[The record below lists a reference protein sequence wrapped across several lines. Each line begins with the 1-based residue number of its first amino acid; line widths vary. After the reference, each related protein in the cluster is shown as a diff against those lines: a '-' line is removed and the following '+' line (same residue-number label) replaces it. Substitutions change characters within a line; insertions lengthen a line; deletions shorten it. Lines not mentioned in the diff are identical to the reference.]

1 MSFTRRGSP
10 PRHGAVQIFP
20 KCFEAFQQCFQ
31 VGDCTWF
38 SWFQKIYWMKFEC
51 FSHLQPHFRSFAMMS
66 FSSSQQQRL
75 PVVMLARLR
84 RSTGEV
90 VHGHVDCVC
99 VWHHGQ
105 IGPAKH
111 AFKSLLPAKQIYPEN
126 WSDFHWRFPSFEDHG
141 TVRRSGSA
149 HLRIH

>member
-1 MSFTRRGSP
+1 MARRGSP
-10 PRHGAVQIFP
+10 PRHGAFQICP
-20 KCFEAFQQCFQ
+20 KCFLR
-31 VGDCTWF
+31 GF
-38 SWFQKIYWMKFEC
+38 SAVFSSWGLQMILLVSEDILNEVWM
-51 FSHLQPHFRSFAMMS
+51 LQPHFRSFAMMS